1 MEEKHRDQQHDLGI
15 FYKKMKRQ
23 CLVPICCHQVV
34 IEHERKERS
43 NMEAHLRQ
51 KMHELLDRQSK
62 VDMQESDFSSR

>member
-1 MEEKHRDQQHDLGI
+1 MILLFSVESEMSVFGS
-15 FYKKMKRQ
+15 Y
-23 CLVPICCHQVV
+23 CCHQVV

>member
-1 MEEKHRDQQHDLGI
+1 MSVFGS
-15 FYKKMKRQ
+15 Y
-23 CLVPICCHQVV
+23 CCHQVV